1 MPKRDKKDKKGSGDD
16 MDTLEALTKAI
27 LREVKVKQIEKPKLI
42 QIIIYESSV
51 WELVFLWTLF
61 FW

>member
-1 MPKRDKKDKKGSGDD
+1 MPKRDKKDKKTGDEDND

-27 LREVKVKQIEKPKLI
+27 LREVKVKQIEKPKLV

-51 WELVFLWTLF
+51 
-61 FW
+61 

>member
-1 MPKRDKKDKKGSGDD
+1 MPKRDKKDKKTGEDGDD

-27 LREVKVKQIEKPKLI
+27 LREVKVKQIEKPRLV

-51 WELVFLWTLF
+51 
-61 FW
+61 

>member
-1 MPKRDKKDKKGSGDD
+1 MPKRDKKDKKGDGDDD

-51 WELVFLWTLF
+51 
-61 FW
+61 

>member
-1 MPKRDKKDKKGSGDD
+1 MPKRDKKDKKGGVDDD

-51 WELVFLWTLF
+51 
-61 FW
+61 

>member
-51 WELVFLWTLF
+51 
-61 FW
+61 

>member
-1 MPKRDKKDKKGSGDD
+1 MSKRGNKSDKKDGEND

-27 LREVKVKQIEKPKLI
+27 LQEVKIKQMEKPQLV

-51 WELVFLWTLF
+51 
-61 FW
+61 

>member
-1 MPKRDKKDKKGSGDD
+1 MPKRDKKDKKEGDD

-51 WELVFLWTLF
+51 
-61 FW
+61 

>member
-1 MPKRDKKDKKGSGDD
+1 MPKFSGKNKTNDNEQGD
-16 MDTLEALTKAI
+16 NEMDTLEALTKAI

-51 WELVFLWTLF
+51 
-61 FW
+61 

>member
-1 MPKRDKKDKKGSGDD
+1 MPKRDKKDKKSDGDND

-27 LREVKVKQIEKPKLI
+27 LREVKVKQIEKPKLV

-51 WELVFLWTLF
+51 
-61 FW
+61 